1 MAEIRATPQQRAA
14 AEDRGGALLVAAAAG
29 SGKTKVLVDR
39 LMGYLTDP
47 TDPADLDEFLII
59 TYTRAAASELRGKI
73 AARIADALAAAPNDR
88 HLQRQLTRVYL
99 AQISTVHSFCQAV
112 LRQYAAEADLPAD
125 FRVADE
131 QQAAALRAQALR
143 DVLSELYAQLGS
155 EPDFAAMIDTLGYG
169 RDDRRLL
176 ELAERSY
183 DVMRCKV
190 DPEAWMA
197 ECLRAYALPEGIAA
211 EQTLWGA
218 YYMNAR
224 RDALESTDAMLAQA
238 EALCRAEA
246 AMEPKCLPLLQK
258 NREIIRTLLTET
270 TWDGCVEAG
279 LPSFGVMRMPKEAE
293 NAEQVKTLRD
303 EAKQQLKTVQSY
315 FYAPSARVV
324 DDLRKTV
331 PALRGLLTL
340 LRRFDERFTQ
350 EKRRRH
356 LLDFSDLEHCMI
368 GLLTK
373 KGSGQPTG
381 AAKSLAQSYREILI
395 DEYQDSNA
403 VQERM
408 FQAVSRGGKNLFM
421 VGDVKQSIYRFRLA
435 DPSIFLS
442 KYDAYPPLGEQAPG
456 EPRKLLLSQNFR
468 SRPEILEAANDVF
481 SLVMKKEA
489 GELDYTQDE
498 ALVPGAQFPASP
510 GPKVELHCLNY
521 LVSDDERGDKT
532 GAEAEFVAARVE
544 RLLQEATVTENGALR
559 PARPSDIVIL
569 MRSPGMIAGVYQA
582 ALQKRGI
589 ACDVGADGDLM
600 QTAEVEILFQLLQII
615 DNPHRDIPL
624 AAAMASP
631 VFGFTPE
638 ELALLRAQA
647 QKADLYDCLQACPEP
662 SEKLRTFLSWL
673 SRMRGESRRTPLPEF
688 LNTVVQSSGLETV
701 FAALPD
707 GERRR
712 GSLAAFA
719 SFVTAQAQTELRSLS
734 ELVQLL
740 TQLQQRGA
748 KLPAQDA
755 PVRSDAVRIMTI
767 HKSKGLEFPIV
778 ILADL
783 ARKMNLQDNAAAV
796 LTDEALL
803 IGGNVVDLA
812 SRSYYH
818 GLARRAIIDRK
829 TAQTV
834 SEEMRVLYVAMTRAK
849 EQLIMTSCA
858 AHYDARLK
866 KLLPRLSD
874 PLGPWVSAA
883 VRQPDEWILLAA
895 LCRTESGALFAA
907 CGPCAYSRVRRYP
920 WLVTLQDVSPAA
932 PAARGAE
939 AEAPRETQPLDREQV
954 LESVGFRYAYEA
966 ATKLP
971 SKLTATQLKG
981 RGLDLE
987 AAEETPAQP
996 EPARR
1001 PWRTPQFL
1009 QDRPLTGREK
1019 GSATHLFMQFVRY
1032 EACTTREGI
1041 RQELARLQTEKFLTP
1056 RQAEVVDKEKIL
1068 ALFSSELGKRILNA
1082 KALRREFKFSIL
1094 TDAAAYDPAAAGE
1107 QIMLQGVVDCFWQ
1120 EPDGIVILDF
1130 KTDYIDGDLN
1140 QKAARYAPQ
1149 LRAYAQA
1156 LSRIYDRPVKT
1167 TILYFFSASRP
1178 VEIPPEAS
1186 EDHDTL

>member
-47 TDPADLDEFLII
+47 TNPADLDDFLII

-73 AARIADALAAAPNDR
+73 AARIADALAVAPDDR

-99 AQISTVHSFCQAV
+99 AQISTVHSFCQTV

-131 QQAAALRAQALR
+131 QQAAALRAQTLR
-143 DVLSELYAQLGS
+143 GVLSELYAQLDD
-155 EPDFAAMIDTLGYG
+155 EPDFASMIDTLGYG

-176 ELAERSY
+176 DLAERSY

-190 DPEAWMA
+190 DPAAWMA
-197 ECLRAYALPEGIAA
+197 DCLHAYALPEGIAA

-218 YYMNAR
+218 YYIKAR
-224 RDALESTDAMLAQA
+224 SDALASADAMLAQA
-238 EALCRAEA
+238 EALCLREEA
-246 AMEPKCLPLLQK
+246 LEKKCLPLLQK
-258 NREIIRTLLTET
+258 NRETVRTLMAET

-279 LPSFGVMRMPKEAE
+279 LPSFGVMRMPKDAE
-293 NAEQVKTLRD
+293 NAEQIQTLRN
-303 EAKQQLKTVQSY
+303 EAKQMLKIVQSY
-315 FYAPSARVV
+315 FYAPSEQVV
-324 DDLRKTV
+324 EDLRKTV

-373 KGSGQPTG
+373 KGSGRPTE

-403 VQERM
+403 VQERI
-408 FQAVSRGGKNLFM
+408 FQAVSRNGKNLFM

-442 KYDAYPPLGEQAPG
+442 KYDAYPPLGEQDPG

-489 GELDYTQDE
+489 GELDYTQAE
-498 ALVPGAQFPASP
+498 ALVPGAQFPESP

-521 LVSDDERGDKT
+521 LVSSEENGDKT
-532 GAEAEFVAARVE
+532 GAEAEFVAARIE
-544 RLLQEATVTENGALR
+544 RLLREAFVTENGALR
-559 PARPSDIVIL
+559 PAKPSDIVIL

-589 ACDVGADGDLM
+589 ACDVGAGGDLM
-600 QTAEVEILFQLLQII
+600 QTAEIEILFQLLQII

-631 VFGFTPE
+631 VFAFSPE
-638 ELALLRAQA
+638 ELALLRAQE
-647 QKADLYDCLQACPEP
+647 QHADLYDCLCACREP
-662 SEKLRTFLSWL
+662 DEKLRAFLSWL
-673 SRMRGESRRTPLPEF
+673 SRMRAESRRTPLPEF
-688 LNTVVQSSGLETV
+688 LNAVVQSSGLETV
-701 FAALPD
+701 FSALPD

-712 GSLAAFA
+712 GNLAAFA
-719 SFVTAQAQTELRSLS
+719 SFVTAGTQAELRSLS
-734 ELVQLL
+734 DLVQLL
-740 TQLQQRGA
+740 WQMQQRGA
-748 KLPAQDA
+748 GLPTQDA
-755 PVRSDAVRIMTI
+755 PARSDAVRIMTI

-783 ARKMNLQDNAAAV
+783 ARKMNMQDNASAV
-796 LTDEALL
+796 LTDEELL
-803 IGGNVVDLA
+803 LGGNVVDLA

-849 EQLIMTSCA
+849 EQLIMTSCS
-858 AHYDARLK
+858 AHYGSRLK
-866 KLLPRLSD
+866 KLLLRLSD

-895 LCRTESGALFAA
+895 LCRTESGALFAE
-907 CGPCAYSRVRRYP
+907 CGPCVYSRVHQYP
-920 WLVTLQDVSPAA
+920 WLVTLQNVSPAA
-932 PAARGAE
+932 PAARGTETE
-939 AEAPRETQPLDREQV
+939 AAHAVLPLDRGQV
-954 LESVGFRYAYEA
+954 LESVAFRYAHEA
-966 ATKLP
+966 ATRLP

-987 AAEETPAQP
+987 AAEEAPAQP
-996 EPARR
+996 EPSRK

-1032 EACTTREGI
+1032 ESCTTREGI
-1041 RQELARLQTEKFLTP
+1041 RQELVRMQAEKFLTP
-1056 RQAEVVDKEKIL
+1056 RQAEAVDAEKIL
-1068 ALFSSELGKRILNA
+1068 ALFSSELGNRILHA
-1082 KALRREFKFSIL
+1082 DSLRREFKFSIL
-1094 TDAAAYDPAAAGE
+1094 ADAAAYDPAAVGE
-1107 QIMLQGVVDCFWQ
+1107 QVMLQGVVDCFWQ

-1130 KTDYIDGDLN
+1130 KTDYIHGDLQ

-1156 LSRIYDRPVKT
+1156 LSRIYQCPVKKT
-1167 TILYFFSASRP
+1167 VLYFFSAGRE
-1178 VEIPPEAS
+1178 VEIDPE
-1186 EDHDTL
+1186 

>member
-73 AARIADALAAAPNDR
+73 AARIADALAAEPDNR

-112 LRQYAAEADLPAD
+112 LRQYAAEAELPAD

-131 QQAAALRAQALR
+131 QQAAALRMQVLR
-143 DVLSELYAQLGS
+143 DVLSELYAKLDD

-169 RDDRRLL
+169 RDDRDLL
-176 ELAERSY
+176 KLAESSY
-183 DVMRCKV
+183 NVMRCKV

-197 ECLRAYALPEGIAA
+197 DCLRAYALPEGVAA

-218 YYMNAR
+218 YYIRAR
-224 RDALESTDAMLAQA
+224 ASALERADAMLAQA
-238 EALCRAEA
+238 EALCRGNA
-246 AMEPKCLPLLQK
+246 AMEEKCVPLLQQ
-258 NREIIRTLLTET
+258 NRELVRTLLAET
-270 TWDGCVEAG
+270 TWDGCVQAG
-279 LPSFGVMRMPKEAE
+279 IPFFGSLRMPKGAE
-293 NAEQVKTLRD
+293 NTEQIKALRD
-303 EAKQQLKTVQSY
+303 EAKLRFKSIQSY
-315 FYAPSARVV
+315 FYAPSERVV
-324 DDLRKTV
+324 ADLRKTV

-340 LRRFDERFTQ
+340 LQRFDERFTQ

-373 KGSGQPTG
+373 KGSGRPTE
-381 AAKSLAQSYREILI
+381 AARSLAQSYREILV

-403 VQERM
+403 VQERI
-408 FQAVSRGGKNLFM
+408 FQAVSRSGQNLFM

-435 DPSIFLS
+435 DPAIFLS
-442 KYDAYPPLGEQAPG
+442 KYDAYPLLGAQAPG
-456 EPRKLLLSQNFR
+456 QPRKLLLSQNFR
-468 SRPEILEAANDVF
+468 SRPEILEAVNDVF

-489 GELDYTQDE
+489 GGLDYTQAE
-498 ALVPGAQFPASP
+498 ALVPGAQFPDSP

-521 LVSDDERGDKT
+521 LASDEESGDKT
-532 GAEAEFVAARVE
+532 GAEAEFVAARIE
-544 RLLQEATVTENGALR
+544 RLLHEASVTENGALR
-559 PARPSDIVIL
+559 PAKPSDIVIL
-569 MRSPGMIAGVYQA
+569 MRSPGMSAGVYQA

-589 ACDVGADGDLM
+589 ACDAGADDNLM
-600 QTAEVEILFQLLQII
+600 QTAEIEILFQLLQII

-631 VFGFTPE
+631 VFGFSPE
-638 ELALLRAQA
+638 ELALLRAQE
-647 QKADLYDCLQACPEP
+647 QNGDLYDCLCACREP
-662 SEKLRTFLSWL
+662 DKKLRAFLSWL
-673 SRMRGESRRTPLPEF
+673 SRMREESRRMPLPEF
-688 LNTVVQSSGLETV
+688 LNAVVQSSGLETV
-701 FAALPD
+701 FAAMPD
-707 GERRR
+707 SERRQS
-712 GSLAAFA
+712 SLAAFA
-719 SFVTAQAQTELRSLS
+719 SFVTSGAQAELRSLS

-740 TQLQQRGA
+740 TQLQQRDKG
-748 KLPAQDA
+748 LPAQDA
-755 PVRSDAVRIMTI
+755 PVRPDAVRILTI

-783 ARKMNLQDNAAAV
+783 SKKMNMKDNNPAV
-796 LTDEALL
+796 LTDEELL
-803 IGGNVVDLA
+803 IGSNVVDLA

-829 TAQTV
+829 TAQNV

-849 EQLIMTSCA
+849 EQLIMTSCSA
-858 AHYDARLK
+858 KYALRLK
-866 KLLPRLSD
+866 KLLPRLSE

-895 LCRTESGALFAA
+895 LCRTESGALFAE

-932 PAARGAE
+932 PAARGARPD
-939 AEAPRETQPLDREQV
+939 ALCAVQPLDREQV
-954 LESVGFRYAYEA
+954 MQSAGFHYAHEA
-966 ATKLP
+966 ATRLP
-971 SKLTATQLKG
+971 AKLTATQLKG

-987 AAEETPAQP
+987 AAEEAPAQP
-996 EPARR
+996 EPVRK

-1019 GSATHLFMQFVRY
+1019 GIATHLFMQFVRY
-1032 EACTTREGI
+1032 ESCTTREGI
-1041 RQELARLQTEKFLTP
+1041 RQELARLQAEKFLTP
-1056 RQAEVVDKEKIL
+1056 RQCEAVDTEKIL
-1068 ALFSSELGKRILNA
+1068 ALFSSRLGTRILGA
-1082 KALRREFKFSIL
+1082 KNLRREFKFSIL

-1120 EPDGIVILDF
+1120 EVDGIVILDF
-1130 KTDYIDGDLN
+1130 KTDYIDGDLDR
-1140 QKAARYAPQ
+1140 KTARYAPQ
-1149 LRAYAQA
+1149 LRAYAKA
-1156 LSRIYDRPVKT
+1156 LSRIYGLPVKK
-1167 TILYFFSASRP
+1167 TILYFFSAGRAA
-1178 VEIPPEAS
+1178 EIDPE
-1186 EDHDTL
+1186 

>member
-73 AARIADALAAAPNDR
+73 AARIAEALAGTPNDR

-112 LRQYAAEADLPAD
+112 LRQYAAEANLPAD

-131 QQAAALRAQALR
+131 QQAAALRAQTLR
-143 DVLSELYAQLGS
+143 DVLSELYAKLDD

-183 DVMRCKV
+183 EVMRCKV

-197 ECLRAYALPEGIAA
+197 DCLRAYALPEGTPA

-218 YYMNAR
+218 YYLKAR
-224 RDALESTDAMLAQA
+224 RDALESADAMLAQA
-238 EALCRAEA
+238 EALCRADA
-246 AMEPKCLPLLQK
+246 ALEQKCLPLLQK
-258 NREIIRTLLTET
+258 NRETVHALMAET

-279 LPSFGVMRMPKEAE
+279 LPSFGVMRMPKDAE

-303 EAKQQLKTVQSY
+303 EAKQLLKTVQSY
-315 FYAPSARVV
+315 FYAPSERVV
-324 DDLRKTV
+324 DDLRRTL

-373 KGSGQPTG
+373 KGSGRPTE

-403 VQERM
+403 VQERI
-408 FQAVSRGGKNLFM
+408 FQAVSRDGKNLFM

-435 DPSIFLS
+435 DPTIFLS
-442 KYDAYPPLGEQAPG
+442 KYDAYPPLGTQAPG

-468 SRPEILEAANDVF
+468 SRAEILEAANDVF

-498 ALVPGAQFPASP
+498 ALVPGAQFPDSP

-521 LVSDDERGDKT
+521 LASEEESGDKT
-532 GAEAEFVAARVE
+532 GAEAEFVAARIE
-544 RLLQEATVTENGALR
+544 RLLREASVTENGALR
-559 PARPSDIVIL
+559 PAKPSDIVIL

-582 ALQKRGI
+582 ALQRRGI
-589 ACDVGADGDLM
+589 ACDVGGDGDLM
-600 QTAEVEILFQLLQII
+600 QTAEIEILFQLLQII

-647 QKADLYDCLQACPEP
+647 QKADLYDCLCACREP
-662 SEKLRTFLSWL
+662 SEKLCAFLSWL
-673 SRMRGESRRTPLPEF
+673 SRMREESRRTPLPEL
-688 LNTVVQSSGLETV
+688 LNTVVQSSGLEMV

-719 SFVTAQAQTELRSLS
+719 SFVTAGAQTELRILS

-740 TQLQQRGA
+740 LQMQQRGA
-748 KLPAQDA
+748 RLPAQDA
-755 PVRSDAVRIMTI
+755 PARSDAVRIMSI

-783 ARKMNLQDNAAAV
+783 ARKMNMQDNAAAV
-796 LTDEALL
+796 LTDEELL

-834 SEEMRVLYVAMTRAK
+834 SEELRVLYVAMTRAK

-858 AHYDARLK
+858 AHYGSRLK
-866 KLLPRLSD
+866 KLLLRLSD

-895 LCRTESGALFAA
+895 LCRTESGALFAE
-907 CGPCAYSRVRRYP
+907 CGPCAYSRVRQYP

-932 PAARGAE
+932 PAARGAQ
-939 AEAPRETQPLDREQV
+939 AEAPRAAQPLDREQV
-954 LESVGFRYAYEA
+954 LESVGFRYAHEA
-966 ATKLP
+966 ATRLP

-996 EPARR
+996 ESARK

-1019 GSATHLFMQFVRY
+1019 GNATHLFMQFVHY
-1032 EACTTREGI
+1032 EACTTRDGI
-1041 RQELARLQTEKFLTP
+1041 QQELARLQTEKFLTA
-1056 RQAEVVDKEKIL
+1056 RQAEAVDAEKIL

-1082 KALRREFKFSIL
+1082 KNLRREFKFSIL
-1094 TDAAAYDPAAAGE
+1094 TDAGAYDPAAAGE
-1107 QIMLQGVVDCFWQ
+1107 QVMLQGVVDCFWQ
-1120 EPDGIVILDF
+1120 EADGIVILDF
-1130 KTDYIDGDLN
+1130 KTDHIDGDL
-1140 QKAARYAPQ
+1140 QLKAARYAPQ
-1149 LRAYAQA
+1149 LQAYARA
-1156 LSRIYDRPVKT
+1156 LSLIYGLSVRKC
-1167 TILYFFSASRP
+1167 ILYFFSAGKA
-1178 VEIPPEAS
+1178 VEIDPE
-1186 EDHDTL
+1186 

>member
-47 TDPADLDEFLII
+47 TDPAGLDEFLII

-73 AARIADALAAAPNDR
+73 AARIAEALAGTPNDR

-112 LRQYAAEADLPAD
+112 LRQYAAEANLPAD

-131 QQAAALRAQALR
+131 QQAAALRAQTLR
-143 DVLSELYAQLGS
+143 DVLSELYAKLDD

-183 DVMRCKV
+183 EVMRCKV

-197 ECLRAYALPEGIAA
+197 DCLRAYALPEGTPA

-218 YYMNAR
+218 YYLKAR
-224 RDALESTDAMLAQA
+224 RDALESADAMLAQA
-238 EALCRAEA
+238 EALCRADA
-246 AMEPKCLPLLQK
+246 ALEQKCLPLLQK
-258 NREIIRTLLTET
+258 NRETVHALMAET

-279 LPSFGVMRMPKEAE
+279 LPSFGVMRMPKDAE

-303 EAKQQLKTVQSY
+303 EAKQLLKTVQSY
-315 FYAPSARVV
+315 FYAPSERVV
-324 DDLRKTV
+324 DDLRRTL

-373 KGSGQPTG
+373 NGSGRPTE

-403 VQERM
+403 VQERI
-408 FQAVSRGGKNLFM
+408 FQAVSRDGKNLFM

-435 DPSIFLS
+435 DPTIFLS
-442 KYDAYPPLGEQAPG
+442 KYDAYPPLGTQAPG

-468 SRPEILEAANDVF
+468 SRAEILEAANDVF

-498 ALVPGAQFPASP
+498 ALVPGAQFPDSP

-521 LVSDDERGDKT
+521 LASEEESGDKT
-532 GAEAEFVAARVE
+532 GAEAEFVAARIE
-544 RLLQEATVTENGALR
+544 RLLREASVTENGALR
-559 PARPSDIVIL
+559 PAKPSDIVIL
-569 MRSPGMIAGVYQA
+569 MRSPG
-582 ALQKRGI
+582 
-589 ACDVGADGDLM
+589 DLM
-600 QTAEVEILFQLLQII
+600 QTAEIEILFQLLQII

-638 ELALLRAQA
+638 ELALLRAQT
-647 QKADLYDCLQACPEP
+647 QKADLYDCLCACREP
-662 SEKLRTFLSWL
+662 SEKLCAFLSWL
-673 SRMRGESRRTPLPEF
+673 SRMREESRRTPLPEL
-688 LNTVVQSSGLETV
+688 LNTVVQSSGLEMV

-719 SFVTAQAQTELRSLS
+719 SFVTAGAQTELRSLS

-740 TQLQQRGA
+740 LQMQQRGA
-748 KLPAQDA
+748 RLPAHDA
-755 PVRSDAVRIMTI
+755 PARSDAVRIMSI

-783 ARKMNLQDNAAAV
+783 ARKMNMQDNAAAV
-796 LTDEALL
+796 LTDEELL

-834 SEEMRVLYVAMTRAK
+834 SEELRVLYVAMTRAT

-858 AHYDARLK
+858 AHYGSRLK
-866 KLLPRLSD
+866 KLLLRLSD

-895 LCRTESGALFAA
+895 LCRTESGALFAE
-907 CGPCAYSRVRRYP
+907 CGPCAYSRVRQYP

-932 PAARGAE
+932 PAARGAQ
-939 AEAPRETQPLDREQV
+939 AEAPRAAQPLDREQV
-954 LESVGFRYAYEA
+954 LESVGFRYAHEA
-966 ATKLP
+966 ATRLP

-996 EPARR
+996 ESARK

-1019 GSATHLFMQFVRY
+1019 GNATHLFMQFVHY
-1032 EACTTREGI
+1032 EACTTRDGI
-1041 RQELARLQTEKFLTP
+1041 QQELARLQTEKFLTA
-1056 RQAEVVDKEKIL
+1056 RQAEAVDAEKIL

-1082 KALRREFKFSIL
+1082 KNLRREFKFSIL
-1094 TDAAAYDPAAAGE
+1094 TDAGAYDPAAAGE
-1107 QIMLQGVVDCFWQ
+1107 QVMLQGVVDCFWQ
-1120 EPDGIVILDF
+1120 EADGIVILDF
-1130 KTDYIDGDLN
+1130 KTDYIDGDL
-1140 QKAARYAPQ
+1140 QLKAARYAPQ
-1149 LRAYAQA
+1149 LQAYARA
-1156 LSRIYDRPVKT
+1156 LSLIYGLSVRKC
-1167 TILYFFSASRP
+1167 ILYFFSAGKA
-1178 VEIPPEAS
+1178 VEIDPE
-1186 EDHDTL
+1186 